1 MEEYTNKICIDGV
14 KPVLSVKFDNSES
27 DGIYATKRVATITV
41 TEEYFDAQR
50 VNKDREFFAITP
62 QQAIDALK
70 DYFKVDIWYVDDEY
84 APDED

>member
-1 MEEYTNKICIDGV
+1 MHK
-14 KPVLSVKFDNSES
+14 
-27 DGIYATKRVATITV
+27 
-41 TEEYFDAQR
+41 YFDAQR